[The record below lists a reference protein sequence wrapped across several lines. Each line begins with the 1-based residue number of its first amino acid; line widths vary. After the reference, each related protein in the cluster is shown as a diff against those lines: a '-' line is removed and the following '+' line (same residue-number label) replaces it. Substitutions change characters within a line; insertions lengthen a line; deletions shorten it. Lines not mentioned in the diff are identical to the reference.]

1 MPTPIN
7 LNVDLLRGVIPI
19 STAASSLAAL
29 IKRTTTTGQPVI
41 VTQKGY
47 PTGVILTI
55 DLFSALKSVADTV
68 GEPWAIPAPT
78 DSDEIE
84 DDLPEESAT
93 NDE

>member
-1 MPTPIN
+1 MPTRMN

-19 STAASSLAAL
+19 SKAASSLAAL
-29 IKRTTTTGQPVI
+29 IKRTTTTGQPII

-47 PTGVILTI
+47 PTGVILSI
-55 DLFSALKSVADTV
+55 DLFSALKSVADTAD
-68 GEPWAIPAPT
+68 EPWAIPAPT

-84 DDLPEESAT
+84 DDLPEESVT